1 MSRFMEIPVGGP
13 LESIARRSNAAFR
26 AIGRVESFDEAKEVV
41 GTIRSGRDTARVIV
55 RWKTR
60 GEGFLLDIEADS
72 NDRLSHAADRAIYA
86 FAGEYKD
93 VLLAEAEALSG
104 DDGREELPWY
114 SPRRWL
120 RGGRERDEDG

>member
-13 LESIARRSNAAFR
+13 LESIARRSNTAFM
-26 AIGRVESFDEAKEVV
+26 AIGRVESFDASSEIV
-41 GTIRSGRDTARVIV
+41 GTIRSGRDSARVIV
-55 RWKTR
+55 RWKAR

-72 NDRLSHAADRAIYA
+72 SDRLSHAADRAIYA

-93 VLLAEAEALSG
+93 VLLAEHQETEG
-104 DDGREELPWY
+104 VEDENLPWF

-120 RGGRERDEDG
+120 RGRS